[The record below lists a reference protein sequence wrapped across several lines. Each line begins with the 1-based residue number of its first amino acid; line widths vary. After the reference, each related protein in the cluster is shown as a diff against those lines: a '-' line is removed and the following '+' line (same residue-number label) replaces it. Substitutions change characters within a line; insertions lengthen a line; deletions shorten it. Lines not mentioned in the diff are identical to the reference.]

1 MRESEVIN
9 NIPCVGEG
17 VPCCMSIQMRPQA
30 FEFGFGRQR
39 SETTIWGN

>member
-1 MRESEVIN
+1 MRESEIINN

-17 VPCCMSIQMRPQA
+17 CCMSIQMLPQA
-30 FEFGFGRQR
+30 FESGFGRQR